1 MVFPVVGGN
10 ESKVYDV
17 ENSLRF
23 NNDDSPKLTFTPS
36 SAGNR
41 RTFTLSVWFK
51 LSVYSTGERVLLA
64 ADDGT
69 GGNNN
74 FDYIA
79 INGNDKLF
87 VYGYE
92 GSENQQLISTQL
104 FRDPSAWYHLVVAF
118 DTTQSTASN
127 RIKAYVNGNQIT
139 AFDTANYPSQNFQTR
154 INNNNAQR
162 ISSYPD
168 QDTSYFDGYM
178 CEYNLIDGSQLAPT
192 SFGEF
197 NTNGV
202 WIPKKYTGSYGTNG
216 FYLEFKQTG
225 TSANSSGIGA
235 DTSGNDHHWAV
246 SNLAALDVTED
257 TCTNNFATLNSLK
270 TTSTNANLSEGN
282 TKFTITAN
290 GTSQNRNTFATITFP
305 DSGKWYME
313 TKVTHSSLTSDSGN
327 QVYIGVVE
335 NPQNVDH
342 RSTSNVNSIST
353 NGIFTDVRLVGT
365 LSDAIQYG
373 TNGSATSYNT
383 DPDWSSGN
391 IIGIA
396 LDMDNGRI
404 YYHLNGTYYDD
415 ASGNVPNPATPANH
429 NHSFTVPSN
438 GLTYF
443 MSILRYNDGTVE
455 MEANFGN
462 PSYSISSGNNDGK
475 YGNFEYAPP
484 SGYYAL
490 CTKRLAEFG

>member
-1 MVFPVVGGN
+1 MVFPIAGGN
-10 ESKVYDV
+10 ESKGYDIS
-17 ENSLRF
+17 NSLRF

-64 ADDGT
+64 ADNGT
-69 GGNNN
+69 GSDNN

-79 INGNDKLF
+79 INGNDKIF
-87 VYGYE
+87 VYNYE
-92 GSENQQLISTQL
+92 GSEGYNLISTQL
-104 FRDPSAWYHLVVAF
+104 LRDPSAWYHLVVAF
-118 DTTQSTASN
+118 DTTDGTAGN
-127 RIKAYVNGNQIT
+127 RIKVYLNGNQVS
-139 AFDTANYPSQNFQTR
+139 AFDTENYPSQNFQTR
-154 INNNNAQR
+154 FNNNNAQR

-168 QDTSYFDGYM
+168 QNSSYFDGYM
-178 CEYNLIDGSQLAPT
+178 CEYHLVDGSQLAPT

-197 NTNGV
+197 DDNGV

-216 FYLEFKQTG
+216 FFLQFKQTG
-225 TSANSSGIGA
+225 TSQNSSGIGA
-235 DTSGNDHHWAV
+235 DTSGNDNHWTLT
-246 SNLAALDVTED
+246 NLAALDVTED
-257 TCTNNFATLNSLK
+257 TCTNNFATLNPLK
-270 TTSTNANLSEGN
+270 TTSTSANLSEGN
-282 TKFTITAN
+282 TKFSITA
-290 GTSQNRNTFATITFP
+290 TSAGSERNAFATITFP
-305 DSGKWYME
+305 NSGKWYME
-313 TKVTHSSLTSDSGN
+313 TKVTHSALSSDSGN
-327 QVYIGVVE
+327 QAYVGVLE
-335 NPQNVDH
+335 NPDNIDH
-342 RSTSNVNSIST
+342 LTTSNPNSIST

-365 LSDAIQYG
+365 LSDAIQHG

-383 DPDWSSGN
+383 DPDWSSGD

-396 LDMDNGRI
+396 LDMDNGKI

-438 GLTYF
+438 GLAF
-443 MSILRYNDGTVE
+443 FVSVLRYNTSTIAIE
-455 MEANFGN
+455 TNFGN

-475 YGNFEYAPP
+475 YGNFEYAVP

>member
-10 ESKVYDV
+10 ESKGYDIT
-17 ENSLRF
+17 NSLRF

-118 DTTQSTASN
+118 DTTDGTASN
-127 RIKAYVNGNQIT
+127 
-139 AFDTANYPSQNFQTR
+139 
-154 INNNNAQR
+154 
-162 ISSYPD
+162 
-168 QDTSYFDGYM
+168 
-178 CEYNLIDGSQLAPT
+178 
-192 SFGEF
+192 
-197 NTNGV
+197 GV
-202 WIPKKYTGSYGTNG
+202 WKPIKYDGSYGTNG
-216 FYLEFKQTG
+216 FFLEFKQTG

-246 SNLAALDVTED
+246 SNLAATDITED
-257 TCTNNFATLNSLK
+257 TCTNNFATMLPILYNSDVV
-270 TTSTNANLSEGN
+270 TFSEGN
-282 TKFTITAN
+282 VKLVGSSSADGGGSWASIVPT
-290 GTSQNRNTFATITFP
+290 
-305 DSGKWYME
+305 SGKWYAE
-313 TKVTHSSLTSDSGN
+313 VKLPDAATT
-327 QVYIGVVE
+327 QVGFATI
-335 NPQNVDH
+335 D
-342 RSTSNVNSIST
+342 TW
-353 NGIFTDVRLVGT
+353 
-365 LSDAIQYG
+365 SDARNMLGNG
-373 TNGSATSYNT
+373 TFLYAQDNNTAIKLRQGGSTANASVSGGSNSYST
-383 DPDWSSGN
+383 YSDDT
-391 IIGIA
+391 IINLA
-396 LDMDNGRI
+396 LDMDNGKAYFGI
-404 YYHLNGTYYDD
+404 NGTYMN
-415 ASGNVPNPATPANH
+415 SSNPANGTN
-429 NHSFTVPSN
+429 SFSLHTDYTSGVTFAC
-438 GLTYF
+438 GLDAATA
-443 MSILRYNDGTVE
+443 E
-455 MEANFGN
+455 WNFGN
-462 PSYSISSGNNDGK
+462 PSFSISSGNNDGK

>member
-92 GSENQQLISTQL
+92 GSENQQLLSTQL

-139 AFDTANYPSQNFQTR
+139 DFDTANYPSENFQTR
-154 INNNNAQR
+154 FNNNNAQR

-178 CEYNLIDGSQLAPT
+178 CEYHLVDGSQLAPT

-197 NTNGV
+197 DDNGV

-235 DTSGNDHHWAV
+235 DTSGNDNHFTV
-246 SNLAALDVTED
+246 QNLNAQNVTED
-257 TCTNNFATLNSLK
+257 VPTNNFCTFNPRF
-270 TTSTNANLSEGN
+270 TGQRGTFSEGN
-282 TKFTITAN
+282 TKLVTNVQGSVNYGQSVIGTFLLTA
-290 GTSQNRNTFATITFP
+290 
-305 DSGKWYME
+305 GKWYWE
-313 TKVTHSSLTSDSGN
+313 IEVDAVGSGGNVGIGVNERIDAGIYNNGHNNLGSTGTAFYKSDGNIQIGSGSNISNTSYTSGDIISVALDLDNSRIYWAKNGVYQSNGSGTGNPSTGANPITLTSSYDDGW
-327 QVYIGVVE
+327 VVFCSK
-335 NPQNVDH
+335 DD
-342 RSTSNVNSIST
+342 TSNN
-353 NGIFTDVRLVGT
+353 
-365 LSDAIQYG
+365 
-373 TNGSATSYNT
+373 ATF
-383 DPDWSSGN
+383 
-391 IIGIA
+391 I
-396 LDMDNGRI
+396 
-404 YYHLNGTYYDD
+404 
-415 ASGNVPNPATPANH
+415 
-429 NHSFTVPSN
+429 
-438 GLTYF
+438 
-443 MSILRYNDGTVE
+443 
-455 MEANFGN
+455 ANFGN
-462 PSYSISSGNNDGK
+462 YPVAVSSGNTDGK
-475 YGNFEYAPP
+475 YGIFEYEVPT
-484 SGYYAL
+484 GFYAL
-490 CTKRLAEFG
+490 CTKRLGEFG